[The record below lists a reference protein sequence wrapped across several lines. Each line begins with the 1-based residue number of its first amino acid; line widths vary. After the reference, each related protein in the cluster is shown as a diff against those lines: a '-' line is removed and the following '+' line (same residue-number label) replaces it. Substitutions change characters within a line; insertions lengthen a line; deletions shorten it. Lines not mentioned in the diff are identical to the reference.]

1 MIKKKDITKICRI
14 LYILF
19 LLFSLHM
26 IMGRD
31 VYGYVHTFKARGE
44 IMGQMDKLNENIEEL
59 RAHLN
64 GLIEKGIKGS
74 ELLLASKKLDK
85 LLVEYY
91 AIIQKPDSSK

>member
-1 MIKKKDITKICRI
+1 MSYTIYSVFVI
-14 LYILF
+14 LSTHDYGQGCLW
-19 LLFSLHM
+19 LCTYFS
-26 IMGRD
+26 G
-31 VYGYVHTFKARGE
+31 TGE

-91 AIIQKPDSSK
+91 TIIQKPDRSK

>member
-1 MIKKKDITKICRI
+1 
-14 LYILF
+14 
-19 LLFSLHM
+19 
-26 IMGRD
+26 
-31 VYGYVHTFKARGE
+31 
-44 IMGQMDKLNENIEEL
+44 MGQMDKLNENIEEL

-91 AIIQKPDSSK
+91 TIIQKPNSSK